1 MGILNVTP
9 DSFSDGGRFDSTAA
23 ALAHAQELATAG
35 ADSIDI
41 GGESTRPGSL
51 PVPSDE
57 QIRRIL
63 PVIRSIPG
71 QIGNIVISVDTTRA
85 DVARAAFNAG
95 AQMINDISAGRDDPA
110 MLPLAAQHQLPIVL
124 MHMQGT
130 PQTMQANPVY
140 LDVVAQV
147 SAFLVERRNAA
158 VTAGIAPSQILLDPG
173 LGFGKTD
180 AHNLALL
187 REISRLA
194 AIGQPLVIGASRKGF
209 IGRITGESNV
219 HSRVLGTAAVVG
231 WCAANGAGIL
241 RVHDVGAM
249 FKVVQMVRAI
259 VGNS

>member
-1 MGILNVTP
+1 MGVLNVTP
-9 DSFSDGGRFDSTAA
+9 DSFSDGGRFVSTQAA
-23 ALAHAQELATAG
+23 VAQAQDMIGAG
-35 ADSIDI
+35 ADLIDV
-41 GGESTRPGSL
+41 GGESTRPGTL
-51 PVPSDE
+51 PVPSQE
-57 QIRRIL
+57 QIRR
-63 PVIRSIPG
+63 
-71 QIGNIVISVDTTRA
+71 
-85 DVARAAFNAG
+85 AACEAG
-95 AQMINDISAGRDDPA
+95 AGLINDISAGRDDPA

-140 LDVVAQV
+140 SDVVAQV

-158 VTAGIAPSQILLDPG
+158 VNAGIAPSQILLDPG

-180 AHNLALL
+180 AHNVALL
-187 REISRLA
+187 RETSHLA

-209 IGRITGESNV
+209 VGRITGETDV
-219 HSRVLGTAAVVG
+219 HDRLMGTAAVVG

-259 VGNS
+259 VGNP